1 MAAADGVGAGESDVK
16 IAAIVSFAQ
25 LVAFVTN
32 DHAATPAAGSG
43 RWPLVLQ
50 TSHSVRLA

>member
-25 LVAFVTN
+25 LAAFVAN
-32 DHAATPAAGSG
+32 DHAATLAAGSG
-43 RWPLVLQ
+43 R
-50 TSHSVRLA
+50 